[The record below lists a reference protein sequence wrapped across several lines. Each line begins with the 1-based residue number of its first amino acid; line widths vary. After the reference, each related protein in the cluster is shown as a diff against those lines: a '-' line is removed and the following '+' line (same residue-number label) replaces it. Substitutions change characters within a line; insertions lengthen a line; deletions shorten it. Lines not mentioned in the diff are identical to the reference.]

1 MILNEK
7 NTFACLIINPST
19 IYHFIIQSTNIRNKT
34 VPKPSFWHWINNNWF
49 TLKHEFI
56 KEIQHYWLKMKL
68 GGVRVLARIGDS
80 FKIAL
85 KSVLCRRNFNYVQ
98 SSFFCQNYWY
108 RLVLLFYQLVVCSLC
123 STFLFVVTRLP
134 SVLLSFYICGVEMWI
149 VRYTS
154 LR

>member
-1 MILNEK
+1 MILKTSLLILNEK

-80 FKIAL
+80 FEIAL

-98 SSFFCQNYWY
+98 SSLFCQNYWY
-108 RLVLLFYQLVVCSLC
+108 RLVLICSISWLYVLCVVHSYLLLHDC
-123 STFLFVVTRLP
+123 
-134 SVLLSFYICGVEMWI
+134 LLSSCLSISV
-149 VRYTS
+149 V
-154 LR
+154 